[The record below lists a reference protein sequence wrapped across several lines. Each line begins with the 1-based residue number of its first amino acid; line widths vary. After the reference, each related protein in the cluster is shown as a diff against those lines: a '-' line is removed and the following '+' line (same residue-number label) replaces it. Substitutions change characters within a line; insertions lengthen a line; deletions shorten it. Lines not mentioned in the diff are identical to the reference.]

1 MCFICDGGTEEE
13 FDDLVDSCIN
23 GEPGWFVMGV
33 YDADG
38 PPGWAYTIG
47 LQERFDHPEL
57 VLTGRS
63 CFHCAGATINEIGV
77 RVAAGEKFV
86 EGDHVWL
93 ADGRG
98 EVRFGSVHENHWLT
112 DRFNAW
118 KGFYRSRRSRT
129 PVKAALQ
136 LIWLKR
142 PWLLAGRPDLP
153 TMAVRTPGP
162 SAAPAGLPRQ
172 RSPEVTDQAR
182 RLLRRCC
189 SNSASSAARSPAV
202 KGR

>member
-1 MCFICDGGTEEE
+1 MCFICDGGTDGE
-13 FDDLVDSCIN
+13 FDDLVDSCIT

-47 LQERFDHPEL
+47 LQERFDHLEL

-63 CFHCAGATINEIGV
+63 CFHCAGATINEIGA
-77 RVAAGEKFV
+77 RVAAGEKLV
-86 EGDHVWL
+86 AGDHVWL

-118 KGFYRSRRSRT
+118 KSFYRARRARA
-129 PVKAALQ
+129 PEKAALQ
-136 LIWLKR
+136 LIWLNDR
-142 PWLLAGRPDLP
+142 GFWQDDPIYRRWRYERLDRAPHLPGYRGRD
-153 TMAVRTPGP
+153 
-162 SAAPAGLPRQ
+162 
-172 RSPEVTDQAR
+172 R
-182 RLLRRCC
+182 RR
-189 SNSASSAARSPAV
+189 
-202 KGR
+202 